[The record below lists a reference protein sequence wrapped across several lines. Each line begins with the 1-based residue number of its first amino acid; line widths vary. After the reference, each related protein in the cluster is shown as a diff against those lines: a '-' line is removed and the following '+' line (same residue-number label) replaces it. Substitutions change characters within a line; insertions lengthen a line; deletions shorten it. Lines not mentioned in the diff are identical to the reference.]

1 MLDLNTLDFD
11 WIANRL
17 RRRFSA
23 KVDRWCE
30 GLPER
35 IKDIAAQWDLD
46 IQARVGRG
54 RSAVTFRCT
63 GPQGTTVLK
72 ICPDAPILDEEVRML
87 RLLWPSGRVPIVFE
101 HSGDA
106 ALIEFIGSGV
116 AAEDLPTPPTGAQYA
131 AFLRDLHSV
140 AVPARPPR
148 RLHGW
153 TEVLFESAKRR
164 GADLADGPELRDE
177 LISTQPREVLLHG
190 DLHLGNVLDGEQ
202 RGLVAVDP
210 ICCVGDPCFDAID
223 FALEGTSCEEILR
236 RRDELAKSYD
246 LDVERLDRW
255 CRVTAPIAFA
265 DASHVKPAHAA
276 AIRAYL
282 DTPPLRA

>member
-1 MLDLNTLDFD
+1 MLDLDTLDFEWLAD
-11 WIANRL
+11 RL
-17 RRRFSA
+17 RRRFSSR
-23 KVDRWCE
+23 VDRWCAE
-30 GLPER
+30 LPAR
-35 IKDIAAQWDLD
+35 IVDLAARWDLD
-46 IQARVGRG
+46 LEARIGRG
-54 RSAVTFRCT
+54 RSAITFRCT
-63 GPQGTTVLK
+63 GPHGVGVLK
-72 ICPDAPILDEEVRML
+72 ICPDPSIITEEVQML
-87 RLLWPSGRVPIVFE
+87 RLLLPSGRVPVVFAHE
-101 HSGDA
+101 GEA
-106 ALIEFIGSGV
+106 ALIEWIGSGV
-116 AAEDLPTPPTGAQYA
+116 LAEDLPLPPSGTEYA

-140 AVPARPPR
+140 PLPHRPPR

-164 GADLADGPELRDE
+164 GADLGDSPELRDE

-190 DLHLGNVLDGEQ
+190 DLHLGNVLDGEE

-223 FALEGTSCEEILR
+223 FALEGTTCEEILR
-236 RRDELAKSYD
+236 RRDELAKAYD
-246 LDVERLDRW
+246 LDLERLDRW

-282 DTPPLRA
+282 DTPPLRG